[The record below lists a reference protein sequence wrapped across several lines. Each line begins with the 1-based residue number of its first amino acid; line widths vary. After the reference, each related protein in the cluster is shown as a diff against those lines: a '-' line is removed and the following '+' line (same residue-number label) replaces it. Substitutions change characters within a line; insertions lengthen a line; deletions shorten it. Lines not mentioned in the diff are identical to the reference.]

1 MKVHVQMCES
11 VSHNH
16 VFEQT
21 NLDISGGKSP
31 DAESLNA
38 RNEKNTD

>member
-11 VSHNH
+11 VSHNR